1 MTFAPYTIQDN
12 ERLSLAV
19 ARVHKIQSSLALD
32 LVQRSQE
39 ASILLLTL
47 QPEVSASRTGIPA
60 RGNSTLWSGAQCSVR
75 ARRHYWHDRLRG
87 FRQGN

>member
-1 MTFAPYTIQDN
+1 MVTGVRSEDSVVIITQLPAAQYQQANVDN
-12 ERLSLAV
+12 FPIL
-19 ARVHKIQSSLALD
+19 KG
-32 LVQRSQE
+32 QE

-75 ARRHYWHDRLRG
+75 ARRHYWHDRRRG